1 MSIPKK
7 LYKYESFTTQSIAN
21 LKNGEIYFSL
31 TSQFNDPFDC
41 SLPIRFDLTLDNI
54 DTFRDVF
61 VKLGRFPEQ
70 TIEQFNSMNNESLFQ
85 LLNETMNEA
94 LSKRL
99 EGKGV
104 SCFSSEND
112 NLLMWSH
119 YGAKHT
125 GFCLEFDTKAE
136 PFSKARE
143 VKYVDLFPELSAK
156 EILINI
162 NYESTLALLH
172 TKSKEW
178 KYEREW
184 RCIHEESPKVF
195 SYSQNSL
202 TGVYFGSEM
211 DITVIEI
218 ICVILQGQTPDVR
231 FWQGK
236 KCLDRFGI
244 AFEEIFYTSNFK
256 ARELGLL

>member
-7 LYKYESFTTQSIAN
+7 LYKYESFTTQSVTN

-41 SLPIRFDLTLDNI
+41 SLPIKFDLTLDNI
-54 DTFRDVF
+54 DKFRDLF
-61 VKLGRFPEQ
+61 VELGRFPEQ
-70 TIEQFNSMNNESLFQ
+70 TIQQFNSMDNESLFQ
-85 LLNETMNEA
+85 LLNGVMKEELAKA
-94 LSKRL
+94 LK
-99 EGKGV
+99 GKGV
-104 SCFSSEND
+104 SCFSSDND

-125 GFCLEFDTKAE
+125 GFCLEFDTKTE

-143 VKYVDLFPELSAK
+143 VKYVDLFPKLSAE

-172 TKSKEW
+172 TKSKMWE
-178 KYEREW
+178 YESEW

-195 SYSQNSL
+195 GYPSDAL

-218 ICVILQGQTPDVR
+218 ICVILQGQNPDIQ
-231 FWQGK
+231 FWKGK

-244 AFEEIFYTSNFK
+244 VFEEFFYTSHIK
-256 ARELGLL
+256 AGEIGLL

>member
-1 MSIPKK
+1 MSIPNK

-54 DTFRDVF
+54 DRFRDIF
-61 VKLGRFPEQ
+61 VELGRFPEQ
-70 TIEQFNSMNNESLFQ
+70 TIQQFNGMDNESLLQ
-85 LLNETMNEA
+85 LLNETMKEA
-94 LSKRL
+94 LIEALK
-99 EGKGV
+99 GKGV

-125 GFCLEFDTKAE
+125 GFCLEFDTGKE
-136 PFSKARE
+136 PFSKARK
-143 VKYVDLFPELSAK
+143 VHYVDQFPELSAE
-156 EILINI
+156 EILTNI

-172 TKSKEW
+172 TKSKMW
-178 KYEREW
+178 KYESEW
-184 RCIHEESPKVF
+184 RCIHEESPKAF
-195 SYSQNSL
+195 SYAQDSL

-211 DITVIEI
+211 DITVIKI
-218 ICVILQGQTPDVR
+218 ICVILQGQNPDVR
-231 FWQGK
+231 FWRGK
-236 KCLDRFGI
+236 KCIDRFGI
-244 AFEEIFYTSNFK
+244 VFDEFF
-256 ARELGLL
+256 